1 MRQWVSLPNRDAV
14 SQDYHQNSNEGNG
27 GHSGLAE
34 GQKDFGAEANDVV
47 LAKDSLDTRGNF
59 KYKEL
64 EGHVS
69 EEAPRITHQDEHISN
84 YTPKDK
90 NSKLGFNPQAG
101 GVGIQGRFILGRGGA
116 KRNQIW
122 AFFPLI
128 QDLYH
133 TMETHNS
140 NTQTL

>member
-1 MRQWVSLPNRDAV
+1 M
-14 SQDYHQNSNEGNG
+14 SQDYHQNNNEGNR

-90 NSKLGFNPQAG
+90 SSKLSLNPQAG
-101 GVGIQGRFILGRGGA
+101 GENTWQVYSRQRKCQKKSDLGLS
-116 KRNQIW
+116 
-122 AFFPLI
+122 P
-128 QDLYH
+128 
-133 TMETHNS
+133 S
-140 NTQTL
+140 NTAAAPHNGDTQPQHTDFDTARGNTQ